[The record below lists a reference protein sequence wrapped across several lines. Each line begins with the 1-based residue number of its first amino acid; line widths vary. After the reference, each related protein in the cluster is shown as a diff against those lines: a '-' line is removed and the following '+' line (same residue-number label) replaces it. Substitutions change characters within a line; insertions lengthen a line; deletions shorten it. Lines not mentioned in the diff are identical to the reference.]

1 MNSPEGKAI
10 LARVRGGDHA
20 HPGEE
25 AAIVEAAALVDRTRV
40 RRILDVGCGR
50 GGTAAWFRQQGWGE
64 VVGIDIDADS
74 VSHARSS
81 YPGVDFLVADVGHLD
96 RLGLAPVDLVYL
108 LTAYY
113 AFPDQA
119 LALRKLAQACRAGG
133 QLLLVDYTCPAGVV
147 PPPEL
152 GGEIGRPVGLEA
164 LVEGLSRAAWV
175 DVRVTDWTSRF
186 VDWYADLLQR
196 FGAQRQAIVAEWGPD
211 WYDYVSRWYGALHAA
226 LVQGRLGGAVITATR
241 GGGR

>member
-25 AAIVEAAALVDRTRV
+25 AAIVESAALVDRTGV

-50 GGTAAWFRQQGWGE
+50 GGTAAWFQQQGWGE
-64 VVGIDIDADS
+64 VVGVDLDADS
-74 VSHARSS
+74 VSHARSR
-81 YPGVDFLVADVGHLD
+81 YPGVDFLVADVGYLD
-96 RLGLAPVDLVYL
+96 RIGLAPFDLVYL

-119 LALRKLAQACRAGG
+119 LALRQLAQACRAGG

-152 GGEIGRPVGLEA
+152 GGEIGWPVVLD
-164 LVEGLSRAAWV
+164 AWV
-175 DVRVTDWTSRF
+175 NSLSHDGWVDIRVTDWTSRF
-186 VDWYADLLQR
+186 VDWYAELLER
-196 FGAQRQAIVAEWGPD
+196 FAAQRQAIDAEWGSD

-226 LVQGRLGGAVITATR
+226 LIQGRLGGAAVTAR
-241 GGGR
+241 RAG